1 MDRLVIWALF
11 CFQRWGE
18 RRCFFCGRE
27 GSSFGSRGNEA
38 LLLARGR
45 GAFLD
50 FGNWPFFQQEEER
63 NVLVF
68 CGREG
73 WLLLAGGR
81 RFAPPSFLSFGDVSF
96 SRQGRVA
103 SFGRREWGLSG
114 YPASLYPFLFG
125 FPFRFPFH
133 FHSFYCFLACGA
145 CSGREGESLWSEGTA
160 VGFLFSSFVFILLPF
175 HPSLASLPWPRFL
188 FCIPPCRDVVWRVG
202 MRVWTLWSHGSGM
215 AKEL

>member
-1 MDRLVIWALF
+1 MDRLVICGLF
-11 CFQRWGE
+11 CFQLWGE

-27 GSSFGSRGNEA
+27 GSSFGSRENEA
-38 LLLARGR
+38 WFLARGR
-45 GAFLD
+45 GGFFGLRQLAF
-50 FGNWPFFQQEEER
+50 FSRKER

-81 RFAPPSFLSFGDVSF
+81 RFAPPSFLSSVDVPF

-125 FPFRFPFH
+125 FSFRFPFH
-133 FHSFYCFLACGA
+133 FHSFYYCLACGA
-145 CSGREGESLWSEGTA
+145 CSGREGESLWSEGAA
-160 VGFLFSSFVFILLPF
+160 VGLLFSSFVFILLPF
-175 HPSLASLPWPRFL
+175 HPSLASLPWPCSFCFAFL
-188 FCIPPCRDVVWRVG
+188 FAG
-202 MRVWTLWSHGSGM
+202 TLSG
-215 AKEL
+215 ESG